1 MNNKNRLKKIFS
13 FFTALSLVFTLSFFT
28 APGANAFDTDYIDK
42 SGMELGYSII
52 NGYSKLS
59 IERGQYADS
68 QKTAVYCGLDVSD
81 VYTLSAA
88 GIYCLANRV
97 DLDRLIKDNSY
108 AMQHIAGLD
117 SFLKKAGVKN
127 DRAAQY
133 KSKIIGSSKKVYN
146 SFDVLGLYI
155 FDATDKRKL
164 ELMNKDYVD
173 FVLDGGVVPRNMKD
187 LNIDGKTDMKDALL
201 IQQYLA
207 KILKFDDDDIN
218 EYALFVCDIN
228 GDKEPDIRD
237 VTEIMK
243 SQSQAAN

>member
-1 MNNKNRLKKIFS
+1 MKTKNKLKRIIS
-13 FFTALSLVFTLSFFT
+13 FFTALSLVFTLSFFGT
-28 APGANAFDTDYIDK
+28 LGANAFDTNYIDK

-59 IERGQYADS
+59 IKHSQYAHT
-68 QKTAVYCGLDVSD
+68 QKTAVYCGLDVSN
-81 VYTLSAA
+81 VYTMSAA
-88 GIYCLANRV
+88 GIYCFANRI
-97 DLDRLIKDNSY
+97 DLDKLINDNSY
-108 AMQHIAGLD
+108 AMKHIAGLD
-117 SFLKKAGVKN
+117 AFLKKAGVKN

-133 KSKIIGSSKKVYN
+133 KSKIIGNSKKVYN
-146 SFDVLGLYI
+146 SFDTLGIYI

-164 ELMNKDYVD
+164 ELMNEDYVD
-173 FVLDGGVVPRNMKD
+173 FVLDGGVVPQNMKD

-207 KILKFDDDDIN
+207 DVLKFNDDDED
-218 EYALFVCDIN
+218 EYAMFVCDIN

-243 SQSQAAN
+243 SQSSAAQ